1 METNAFIQT
10 GKLVAV
16 NFQDQNFEDK
26 VELVMND
33 YELKQEGDILYA
45 VKKDLCPF
53 CKRRLDG
60 DFIYENNS
68 FFAVYDQYPV
78 SPGHTLIIS
87 KRHTDRYFMGLY
99 SDGLTNEEK
108 YDLIDAIEMVQN
120 YLSRS
125 QITEDFNGGFNN
137 GTYAGQT
144 VNLFHCHVIP
154 RYKGDVEDP
163 KGGIRGC
170 VPNKMK
176 YECSNLN
183 K

>member
-1 METNAFIQT
+1 MITNAFVQM
-10 GKLVAV
+10 GKLVAA

-33 YELKQEGDILYA
+33 YELKQEGDKLYA

-53 CKRRLDG
+53 CKRRLEG
-60 DFIYENNS
+60 DFIYENDS

-78 SPGHTLIIS
+78 SPGHALIIS
-87 KRHTDRYFMGLY
+87 KRHVDRYFKGLY
-99 SDGLTNEEK
+99 SDGLTAAEK

-125 QITEDFNGGFNN
+125 QITEDFNVGFNN

-144 VNLFHCHVIP
+144 VNHFHCHVIP

-176 YECSNLN
+176 YEYLN
-183 K
+183 PNK